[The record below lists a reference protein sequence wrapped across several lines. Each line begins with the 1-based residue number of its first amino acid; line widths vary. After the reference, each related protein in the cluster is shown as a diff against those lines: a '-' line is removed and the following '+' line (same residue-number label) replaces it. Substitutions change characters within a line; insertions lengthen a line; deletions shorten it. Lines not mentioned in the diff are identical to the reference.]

1 MKQFIVDRH
10 TTPNTPT
17 LEQVPTEKVPI
28 YETLAAAES
37 DLANLDAGQIIATP
51 DTGNELLNVTDT
63 VQAGNM
69 HAVTSN
75 AVYDNQIHV
84 VSFSKEVQT
93 GSFFQ
98 ILDTDYP
105 NYPVADYDIV
115 NISFGYTSG
124 NTNAACICYSVQSQ
138 EASGLRNI
146 YLRSGTSLITAGETI
161 KGYIMF
167 MKKQS

>member
-37 DLANLDAGQIIATP
+37 DLANLNAGQIIATP
-51 DTGNELLNVTDT
+51 DTGAELANVTDT

-75 AVYDNQIHV
+75 AVYNERAVIQNGVTSTITTPSGGGTSTTNV
-84 VSFSKEVQT
+84 VFNTPMADANYIVSLEINSTSLGNVIAMVKNESKTVNGFTIQSYHPT
-93 GSFFQ
+93 G
-98 ILDTDYP
+98 
-105 NYPVADYDIV
+105 
-115 NISFGYTSG
+115 GYTYKV
-124 NTNAACICYSVQSQ
+124 TWIAF
-138 EASGLRNI
+138 
-146 YLRSGTSLITAGETI
+146 SL
-161 KGYIMF
+161 KS
-167 MKKQS
+167 K